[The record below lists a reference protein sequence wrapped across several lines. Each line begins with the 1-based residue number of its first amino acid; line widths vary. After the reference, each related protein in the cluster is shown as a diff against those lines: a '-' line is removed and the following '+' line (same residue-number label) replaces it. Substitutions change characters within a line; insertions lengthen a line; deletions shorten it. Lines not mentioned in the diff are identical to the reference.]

1 MFEGH
6 LSHQKLHRPGK
17 TWEGWNSVIR
27 MDHRQD
33 LSTGQARRSTLQQ
46 SSSAN
51 LAPWPAVYGCITS
64 FRAKNFSKQR
74 RDNKGYCRTCCMS
87 CTYMHFTSSNK
98 ALVVYL
104 ASNLRRATAWNF
116 HEPIFVMDEFA
127 WAKKNWLDFT
137 ESSCRFHKQ
146 WVFCLAWK
154 AAEPLVHSVEPH
166 LT

>member
-27 MDHRQD
+27 MDRQD

-74 RDNKGYCRTCCMS
+74 RDGILSDLLYV
-87 CTYMHFTSSNK
+87 MHFTSSNK

-127 WAKKNWLDFT
+127 WAKKTDSISLSPLAAST
-137 ESSCRFHKQ
+137 SSGFSALRERLQSH
-146 WVFCLAWK
+146 WYTASN
-154 AAEPLVHSVEPH
+154 PI
-166 LT
+166 